1 MKSNSFLIDGA
12 RKCRI
17 ERLEIPDPGM
27 EEVLIR
33 VRASGVCT
41 TDRRIFSGEIKVPTP
56 VLGGHEIAGEIVAV
70 GPGVKGLT
78 VGERVSVDSIN
89 RCGSCY
95 FCRKGLDNLCINSR
109 KQNKLED
116 VFMIAGGFSEYMV
129 VERRKVFV
137 GADDA
142 AFADLAMSEPLACCI
157 NSVSKAPLSIG
168 DSALVVGGGTMGLLH
183 AILLKNS
190 GVTVVASDPT
200 EERRSIIEENGIK
213 AITPDRI
220 VELASLQ
227 NEGNGFDAVFLT
239 APVIETLENTIGA
252 TRRGGTLVLYSSLHP
267 DSNVGISWNAVHYS
281 ELSVVGTEGRKAAD
295 FRRAVSLISKGMV
308 DLKSVV
314 TKEISIEELEE
325 ELLRSPSGSDQRTI
339 VVF

>member
-1 MKSNSFLIDGA
+1 MSNSFLIDGA
-12 RKCRI
+12 KKGRI
-17 ERLEIPDPGM
+17 ERLEIPDPGLG
-27 EEVLIR
+27 EILIKI
-33 VRASGVCT
+33 RASGVCT
-41 TDRRIFSGEIKVPTP
+41 TDRRIFSGEIRVPTP
-56 VLGGHEIAGEIVAV
+56 VLGGHEIAGEIVEL
-70 GPGVKGLT
+70 GPGVKGLS

-95 FCRKGLDNLCINSR
+95 FCRRGLDNLCINSR

-129 VERRKVFV
+129 VERKKVFV
-137 GADDA
+137 GADDVR
-142 AFADLAMSEPLACCI
+142 FVDLAMSEPLACCI
-157 NSVSKAPLSIG
+157 NSVGKAPLDVG

-190 GVTVVASDPT
+190 GVTVVVSDPA
-200 EERRSIIEENGIK
+200 EERRSIIEDNGIE
-213 AITPDRI
+213 AIAPERI
-220 VELASLQ
+220 AELASLQ

-239 APVIETLENTIGA
+239 APAIETLENSIGA

-267 DSNVGISWNAVHYS
+267 DSNVGISWNAIHYS
-281 ELSVVGTEGRKAAD
+281 ELSIVGTEGRKAAD
-295 FRRAVSLISKGMV
+295 FRRAVSLISRGMV

-314 TKEISIEELEE
+314 TKEIPIEELEE